1 MILPKSS
8 KSILLFQALPS
19 SVTSPVDGAERF
31 FPEHSKF
38 SSEERPAAPR
48 VSVSLF
54 VLPGSGGREQW
65 DALWYKD
72 FSSSFAN

>member
-1 MILPKSS
+1 
-8 KSILLFQALPS
+8 
-19 SVTSPVDGAERF
+19 
-31 FPEHSKF
+31 
-38 SSEERPAAPR
+38 